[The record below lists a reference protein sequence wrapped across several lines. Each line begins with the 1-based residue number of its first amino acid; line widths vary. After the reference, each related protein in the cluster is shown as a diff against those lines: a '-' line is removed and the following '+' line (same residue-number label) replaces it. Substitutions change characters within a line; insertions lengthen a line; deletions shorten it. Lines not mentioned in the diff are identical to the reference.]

1 MDCHSLLSRKHGKHR
16 WSTENGEAKS
26 CTGNHK
32 IPWILA
38 IAGSPYHPEAG
49 GTMENMQLLESR
61 GQDSPMGIRNY
72 CASGYS
78 GCWSHRGDKAA
89 REAILG

>member
-1 MDCHSLLSRKHGKHR
+1 MESACGPQRMDRLRVAQGTWIL
-16 WSTENGEAKS
+16 A
-26 CTGNHK
+26 

-61 GQDSPMGIRNY
+61 GQDSPMGIIPYGNY
-72 CASGYS
+72 M
-78 GCWSHRGDKAA
+78 HLDIVDA
-89 REAILG
+89 RATEEIKLLEKPS